1 MEVRDGFV
9 RWSQW
14 SSVLGLVAQGQIQLE
29 EVPEKLQEFEKS
41 AKQTLTQTDAD
52 HVVYG
57 RKIYDEDGKVKEV
70 RFYLEPMT
78 DERFERDVVS
88 LKNQTIYALHK

>member
-14 SSVLGLVAQGQIQLE
+14 TSAFGLVAHGQMQLD

-41 AKQTLTQTDAD
+41 AKQLLVQTGDD

-57 RKIYDEDGKVKEV
+57 RKIYDEDGKVEEV

-78 DERFERDVVS
+78 DERFEHDVVP
-88 LKNQTIYALHK
+88 LKNQIIYALHK